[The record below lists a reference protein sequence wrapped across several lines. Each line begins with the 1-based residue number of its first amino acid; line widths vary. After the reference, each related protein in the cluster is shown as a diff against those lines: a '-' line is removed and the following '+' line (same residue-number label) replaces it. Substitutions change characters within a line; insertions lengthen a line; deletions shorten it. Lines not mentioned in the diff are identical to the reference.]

1 MKKRI
6 LFILTI
12 IFLLCSTLSA
22 QQLKSKTKAALLS
35 SLLPGA
41 GEFYSKNNTSA
52 LISLASETILWLGY
66 FGFLQEADWA
76 ERDYKIY
83 ASAYSGSNIANGS
96 AQYYKDLQH
105 YFSSTEYN
113 NNARIYARW
122 RLGLTDS
129 QLQSYDLEKWNQED
143 HDEFLYNN
151 LYQGNEEWN
160 WHSEDI
166 WYRYGELRREKNKF
180 KILAK
185 FTIGA
190 MIANRVIS
198 MIKAVRSTAKYNKNL
213 TVKKDFSFHIDFNPK
228 SEKITFALVKRF

>member
-6 LFILTI
+6 LLISIFILF
-12 IFLLCSTLSA
+12 IFTSLFA
-22 QQLKSKTKAALLS
+22 QQPKSKTKAALLS

-83 ASAYSGSNIANGS
+83 ASAYSGSNTTNCS
-96 AQYYKDLQH
+96 AQYYKNLQH
-105 YFSSTEYN
+105 YFSSEGYN

-122 RLGLTDS
+122 RLWLTDS
-129 QLQSYDLEKWNQED
+129 QLQSYGLEKWNQED
-143 HDEFLYNN
+143 HDEFLSNT
-151 LYQGNEEWN
+151 LYQGHEEWN
-160 WHSEDI
+160 WQSKEI

-190 MIANRVIS
+190 MIVNRVIS
-198 MIKAVRSTAKYNKNL
+198 MIKAVRSTSKYNKNL
-213 TVKKDFSFHIDFNPK
+213 SVKNDFSFHIDFNPK
-228 SEKITFALVKRF
+228 SEKITLALVKRF

>member
-6 LFILTI
+6 LLISIFILF
-12 IFLLCSTLSA
+12 IFTSLFA

-35 SLLPGA
+35 SLLPSA
-41 GEFYSKNNTSA
+41 GEFYSKNSASA
-52 LISLASETILWLGY
+52 LISLASETVLWLGY

-83 ASAYSGSNIANGS
+83 ASAYSGSNTTNCS
-96 AQYYKDLQH
+96 AQYYKNLQH
-105 YFSSTEYN
+105 YFSSKEYN
-113 NNARIYARW
+113 NNVKIYARW

-129 QLQSYDLEKWNQED
+129 QLQSYGLEKWNQED
-143 HDEFLYNN
+143 YDEFLSNN
-151 LYQGNEEWN
+151 LYQGHEEWN
-160 WHSEDI
+160 WQSKDI

-198 MIKAVRSTAKYNKNL
+198 MIKAVRSTSKYNKNL
-213 TVKKDFSFHIDFNPK
+213 SAQKDFSFHIDFNPK
-228 SEKITFALVKRF
+228 SEKITFALVKKF

>member
-1 MKKRI
+1 MKKRFLLISIFI
-6 LFILTI
+6 LFIFTSL
-12 IFLLCSTLSA
+12 FA
-22 QQLKSKTKAALLS
+22 QQPKSKTKAALLS

-76 ERDYKIY
+76 ERDYKKF
-83 ASAYSGSNIANGS
+83 ASAYSETNVSNGS
-96 AQYYKDLQH
+96 DEYYKDLQH
-105 YFSSTEYN
+105 YFSSEEYN
-113 NNARIYARW
+113 NNVEIYARW

-129 QLQSYDLEKWNQED
+129 QLQSYGLEKWSQED
-143 HDEFLYNN
+143 YDEFRSNN
-151 LYQGNEEWN
+151 LYQGDNAWK
-160 WHSEDI
+160 WPSKDI

-190 MIANRVIS
+190 MIVNRVVS
-198 MIKAVRSTAKYNKNL
+198 MIKAVRSTSKYNQNL
-213 TVKKDFSFHIDFNPK
+213 SAQRDFSFHINFNPK
-228 SEKITFALVKRF
+228 NEKITFALEKRF

>member
-6 LFILTI
+6 LVISTI
-12 IFLLCSTLSA
+12 IFLLFSTLSA
-22 QQLKSKTKAALLS
+22 QLVKSKTKAALLS

-52 LISLASETILWLGY
+52 LISLATETVLWLGY

-83 ASAYSGSNIANGS
+83 ASAYSGNNTTNCS

-105 YFSSTEYN
+105 YFSSKEYN
-113 NNARIYARW
+113 NNVRIYARW

-129 QLQSYDLEKWNQED
+129 QLQSYGLEKWNQED
-143 HDEFLYNN
+143 HDEFLSNN
-151 LYQGNEEWN
+151 LYQGHEEWN
-160 WHSEDI
+160 WHSKDI

-190 MIANRVIS
+190 MIVNRVIS
-198 MIKAVRSTAKYNKNL
+198 MIKAVRSTSRYNKNL
-213 TVKKDFSFHIDFNPK
+213 SAQKDFSFHFDINPAK
-228 SEKITFALVKRF
+228 QKITFSFVKKF